1 MLSIPPTMRVFV
13 ATGATDMRKS
23 FSGLA
28 GLTRSVIEQD
38 PMNGHLF
45 VFFNKRRTMMK
56 AVFWDRNG
64 YALLAKKLAKG
75 TFVLPEADERG
86 VVAVEATE
94 LMLLLDGIDLS
105 NARTRPRWERAPK
118 WSSTATSASTSTAS
132 PTPLA
137 SACAES
143 MQKGLAISDRM

>member
-28 GLTRSVIEQD
+28 GLARSVIEQE
-38 PMNGHLF
+38 PMSGHLF
-45 VFFNKRRTMMK
+45 VYFNRRKTLMK
-56 AVFWDRNG
+56 AIFWDRNG

-75 TFVLPEADERG
+75 TFVLPTASERG

-94 LMLLLDGIDLS
+94 LMLLLEGIDLS
-105 NARTRPRWERAPK
+105 NATRRPRWERSPK
-118 WSSTATSASTSTAS
+118 WSPSSVTATSAT
-132 PTPLA
+132 
-137 SACAES
+137 
-143 MQKGLAISDRM
+143 GV

>member
-1 MLSIPPTMRVFV
+1 MLSVPSTMRVYV

-38 PMNGHLF
+38 PMSGHLF
-45 VFFNKRRTMMK
+45 VFFNRRRTMMK

-75 TFVLPEADERG
+75 TFVLPRADARG
-86 VVAVEATE
+86 VAEVEATE
-94 LMLLLDGIDLS
+94 LMLLLEGIDLS
-105 NARTRPRWERAPK
+105 AAKRRPRWQPSTK
-118 WSSTATSASTSTAS
+118 WSKESTATRESAS
-132 PTPLA
+132 P
-137 SACAES
+137 S
-143 MQKGLAISDRM
+143 MT

>member
-1 MLSIPPTMRVFV
+1 MRVYM

-28 GLTRSVIEQD
+28 GLARSVIEKD
-38 PMNGHLF
+38 PMSGHLF
-45 VFFNKRRTMMK
+45 VFFNRRRTMMK

-75 TFVLPEADERG
+75 TFVLPQTDERG
-86 VVAVEATE
+86 VVVVVATE

-105 NARTRPRWERAPK
+105 NARTRPRWEPAPA
-118 WSSTATSASTSTAS
+118 WTSAAT
-132 PTPLA
+132 
-137 SACAES
+137 
-143 MQKGLAISDRM
+143 